1 MTAIADLET
10 RRSVWLGF
18 SELYLDTDPAP
29 AYASLARTLAASPYP
44 LDELRRILFE
54 EVHPVVRGNLLASAG
69 VWNGFDPDWLCG
81 RIAARQAR
89 PRWLRL
95 PAGLLAAT
103 AKAAWREL
111 EPRIAR
117 LRGVGS
123 AFPQNT
129 SK

>member
-1 MTAIADLET
+1 MIGIADIGT
-10 RRSVWLGF
+10 RRGVWVGF

-29 AYASLARTLAASPYP
+29 AYDCLARILAASPYP
-44 LDELRRILFE
+44 LGELRRILLE
-54 EVHPVVRGNLLASAG
+54 EVHPVLRGNLLSSAG
-69 VWNGFDPDWLCG
+69 VWNGFDPDWLCA
-81 RIAARQAR
+81 RIAARLAR
-89 PRWLRL
+89 PLWLRL